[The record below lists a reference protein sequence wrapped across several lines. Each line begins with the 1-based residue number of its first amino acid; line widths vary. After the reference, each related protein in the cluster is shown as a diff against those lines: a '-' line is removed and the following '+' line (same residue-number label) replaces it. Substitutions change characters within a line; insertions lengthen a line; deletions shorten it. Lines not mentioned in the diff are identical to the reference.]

1 MYNTNVNTYKK
12 ITIKQIMKIRNKNL
26 SITLLQMKRKILHLN

>member
-12 ITIKQIMKIRNKNL
+12 ITIKQIMKIRNKNFQL
-26 SITLLQMKRKILHLN
+26 RCYRWSGKYCT